1 MEKENKL
8 VVCKPADKS
17 FLKTLENCIWI
28 GSPFLLENIDEKLDP
43 ALEPVLSK
51 NFYKSQGQWVMKLGD
66 NMINYNLD
74 FKMYITTKL
83 MNPHYLPEICIK
95 VTLLNMTVTPQGLE
109 D

>member
-8 VVCKPADKS
+8 VICKPADKT

-51 NFYKSQGQWVMKLGD
+51 NFYKS
-66 NMINYNLD
+66 
-74 FKMYITTKL
+74 
-83 MNPHYLPEICIK
+83 
-95 VTLLNMTVTPQGLE
+95 
-109 D
+109 